1 MADFWGPALDAELAY
16 RHERLFTAL
25 RGIPERD
32 GHAASEAPAAEG
44 ASVALAATAG
54 PDAPVRPAAPAHP
67 RAAAARG
74 WLLRGSGAW
83 HVAR

>member
-32 GHAASEAPAAEG
+32 EPRTRRSPSQPAEG
-44 ASVALAATAG
+44 LDATAR
-54 PDAPVRPAAPAHP
+54 PDGSLRPVRPAHP
-67 RAAAARG
+67 LATAARG

>member
-25 RGIPERD
+25 RGIPEREEIAD
-32 GHAASEAPAAEG
+32 QGE
-44 ASVALAATAG
+44 ALAATAR
-54 PDAPVRPAAPAHP
+54 PDGSLRPVQPAHP
-67 RAAAARG
+67 LVSAARG
-74 WLLRGSGAW
+74 WLLRGSETW

>member
-32 GHAASEAPAAEG
+32 GEAAHEAHAVAEPTEG
-44 ASVALAATAG
+44 LVATTR
-54 PDAPVRPAAPAHP
+54 PDGSLRPVRPAHP
-67 RAAAARG
+67 LATAARG

>member
-25 RGIPERD
+25 RGIPLGDERD
-32 GHAASEAPAAEG
+32 GHNP
-44 ASVALAATAG
+44 VDATATTAARTDTTQ
-54 PDAPVRPAAPAHP
+54 PARP
-67 RAAAARG
+67 RRTAARG
-74 WLLRGSGAW
+74 WLLRGSGTW